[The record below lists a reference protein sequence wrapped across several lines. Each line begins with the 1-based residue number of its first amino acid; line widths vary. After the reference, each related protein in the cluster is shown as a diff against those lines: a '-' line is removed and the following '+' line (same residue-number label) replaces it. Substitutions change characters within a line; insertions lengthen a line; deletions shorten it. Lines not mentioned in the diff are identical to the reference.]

1 MKYQKLKIWGLILIG
16 LYLIIC
22 SILYSIQ
29 ERLIFQSTKLPSNF
43 EFSFEEDFEEIN
55 LTTEDGTIL
64 NSLLFSSKE
73 KKGVVLVSHGTAGA
87 LHTWS
92 VRASIF
98 LKNGYD
104 VLYYDYRGYG
114 KSEGEIKSEKQL
126 IQDAQL
132 FYDYLKEKYGEG
144 HVLVYGN
151 SIGTGIATQLAEK
164 NKPKHLILQSPY
176 SSLSQL
182 IRGKLPFVP
191 SFIIKYP
198 FQNHKIITSINC
210 PITIFH
216 GTLDYTIP
224 TSHSEKLKSANPK
237 IDLHILDYYGHND
250 LRFSKEYISEMKRI
264 LNLY

>member
-1 MKYQKLKIWGLILIG
+1 MNYKKLKIGIISLIG
-16 LYLIIC
+16 IYLIIC
-22 SILYSIQ
+22 SILYFTQ
-29 ERLIFQSTKLPSNF
+29 ERLIFQSTKLPSHF

-55 LTTEDGTIL
+55 LTTKDGITL

-73 KKGVVLVSHGTAGA
+73 KKGVVLVCHGTAGA
-87 LHTWS
+87 LHTWA
-92 VRASIF
+92 VRAPLF

-104 VLYYDYRGYG
+104 VLYYDYRSYG
-114 KSEGEIKSEKQL
+114 KSEGEIQSEEQL

-132 FYDYLKEKYGEG
+132 FYDYLKEKYGEA
-144 HVLVYGN
+144 HLMVYGT
-151 SIGTGIATQLAEK
+151 SIGTGIATKLAEK
-164 NKPKHLILQSPY
+164 NNPKHLILQSPY
-176 SSLSQL
+176 SSLSSL
-182 IRGKLPFVP
+182 IREKLLFIPN
-191 SFIIKYP
+191 FIIKYP

-224 TSHSEKLKSANPK
+224 TSHSEELKTINPK

-250 LRFSKEYISEMKRI
+250 LRFSKGYITEMKRI